1 MERIMLEARL
11 QSGLAVSLLGAP
23 GRHEIAGLIAEG
35 LVEPA
40 AAFRGK
46 LVLTLKGRL
55 LADAVVRR
63 VLTD

>member
-1 MERIMLEARL
+1 MERVMLEARL
-11 QSGLAVSLLGAP
+11 QSGLDLSTLTAA
-23 GRHEIAGLIAEG
+23 GRHQMAGLIADG

-40 AAFRGK
+40 AAFQSR

-63 VLTD
+63 ILPD